1 MLLVIVVV
9 LVVVGVV
16 ISSSLL
22 MRSRG
27 LKIRRVCALVG
38 VSL

>member
-1 MLLVIVVV
+1 MLMVIVVV
-9 LVVVGVV
+9 LVVVVV

>member
-1 MLLVIVVV
+1 MLMVIVVV
-9 LVVVGVV
+9 LVVVVV

-27 LKIRRVCALVG
+27 LKMRRVCALVG
-38 VSL
+38 VSS